1 MSFSNEISALQYE
14 VKAGREGWRWRGN
27 DVIDRRAEVV
37 TCMVGPCALC
47 VSLSHHST
55 PPLSRPGMT
64 GQREDASRGSQLS
77 QISKYHPC
85 SDQY

>member
-37 TCMVGPCALC
+37 TCMVGPCVPVCPC
-47 VSLSHHST
+47 VSPPP
-55 PPLSRPGMT
+55 PPLSRRGMT
-64 GQREDASRGSQLS
+64 GQREDASRGSQ
-77 QISKYHPC
+77 ISKYHPG